1 VFEKQ
6 DKPALAK
13 TSVMNTSTEWV
24 RSHKKIKA
32 KIKMPM
38 AAIQLCDI
46 IGILNVYKMQ
56 YTNTM
61 RGKSV
66 IGGTGIERHP

>member
-1 VFEKQ
+1 
-6 DKPALAK
+6 
-13 TSVMNTSTEWV
+13 
-24 RSHKKIKA
+24 
-32 KIKMPM
+32 MPM

-61 RGKSV
+61 LGNGDW
-66 IGGTGIERHP
+66 GGNFERHP